1 MVPSIDICLKHHTQY
16 TGAAAAMSSPLTAL
30 SRNGVFDIVEQ
41 AAIRVCRASVFNV
54 EGAVPRL
61 LAAVKELTICEIS
74 CELSY
79 PGEHVSA
86 PENTFHLSQLP
97 YSQLG
102 KLRRNI
108 DTDTRTRCVT
118 LCKSTSVHI
127 IGLSEHISYVCSEHR
142 SNTHD
147 YTRECGVLTTSIQTR
162 ASSSRLRRARSAPTR
177 GRRPRRAIASSRP
190 GSRAARQ
197 GAPA

>member
-41 AAIRVCRASVFNV
+41 AAIRVCRASVLFNV
-54 EGAVPRL
+54 EGAVSRL
-61 LAAVKELTICEIS
+61 RRRAAVKELTVCEIS

-79 PGEHVSA
+79 PGEHVSGPA
-86 PENTFHLSQLP
+86 NTFHVSQLP

-102 KLRRNI
+102 KQRRNI
-108 DTDTRTRCVT
+108 DTDTDSRCA
-118 LCKSTSVHI
+118 SVHI
-127 IGLSEHISYVCSEHR
+127 GERTYVCSEHR

-147 YTRECGVLTTSIQTR
+147 YTRECDVLTTSIQTR

-177 GRRPRRAIASSRP
+177 GRRHRRAIASSRP

>member
-54 EGAVPRL
+54 EGAVSRL
-61 LAAVKELTICEIS
+61 RRRAAVKELTVCEIS

-79 PGEHVSA
+79 PGEHVSGPA
-86 PENTFHLSQLP
+86 NTFHVSQLP

-102 KLRRNI
+102 KQRRNI
-108 DTDTRTRCVT
+108 DTDT
-118 LCKSTSVHI
+118 
-127 IGLSEHISYVCSEHR
+127 
-142 SNTHD
+142 D
-147 YTRECGVLTTSIQTR
+147 
-162 ASSSRLRRARSAPTR
+162 SR
-177 GRRPRRAIASSRP
+177 
-190 GSRAARQ
+190 
-197 GAPA
+197 